1 MMRSLYSAVTGLK
14 THQYKMDVIANNLS
28 NINTIGFKRSSVTFA
43 NSLSQSLGSA
53 SAADEST
60 GRGGQNG
67 SAIGL
72 GVGVGSI
79 SNIMTQGSAQTT
91 SNANDL
97 MINGDGFFVVKDSSG
112 YYFTR
117 SGAFEVDAAGN
128 IVDGSG
134 YTLCGW
140 QAKED
145 AANPGTQKIVKDVV
159 SPLNIYDG
167 NKTYS
172 PAAATTSIKASGN
185 LNVSTNP
192 TQTMTFSFYDSVGNS
207 YMATGT
213 LTYNP
218 KTAANGGTNGNNKWT
233 LTIDTKVVVNGTE
246 TVEMNADN
254 LNNPILELEFENGV
268 LKTPQNATLKITPK
282 FKNETDNKYNST
294 FKEIT
299 VDFSGLTQFNSTVTA
314 STTTV
319 DGNTA
324 GSMTGY
330 GIDSNGIITATYSN
344 GKTRT
349 LGQVALA
356 NFSNPAGLESVGGS
370 LYKASNNSGDF
381 DFVGV
386 EANSIS
392 SSILSGSLEMSN
404 VDISYEFTE
413 MITTQR
419 GFQASSRLITTGNEM
434 IQTLVNM

>member
-213 LTYNP
+213 LTYKPNG
-218 KTAANGGTNGNNKWT
+218 AANGNNKWA
-233 LTIDTKVVVNGTE
+233 LSINEKVVVNGSE
-246 TVEMNADN
+246 TIDMTFTPTPVN
-254 LNNPILELEFENGV
+254 LELEFENGL
-268 LKTPQNATLKITPK
+268 LKAGSTQNLKFTPAY
-282 FKNETDNKYNST
+282 KNTNNNKYNST

-419 GFQASSRLITTGNEM
+419 GFQAASRLITTGNEM